1 MKKLISF
8 FSLISISLLLIAQN
22 FSITENQPVII
33 YSLPMT
39 QLCIEVQMEKIT
51 QTPGIFYLYSERY
64 LATKNVI
71 TEEKTTYSIK
81 NITVYTKTIPDL
93 QRTYSFVPTKNSPL
107 KNITLNQQGILCGI
121 NVACL
126 PSPEGERPS
135 VTLSSKEKKNFS
147 HFLLPL
153 GEEYLLAGSTAKLAE
168 GAAKQ
173 IYDIRDSRL
182 NILTC
187 DVDHLP
193 ADGAFLNTLL
203 RELNVREKEL
213 TELFIGKTT
222 SESLS
227 QVLYLTPAKAMKDEI
242 LFRFSTL
249 KGVVPSD
256 DLSGIPYYITISPT
270 TFPVAPATKEK
281 KQKTINKQQK
291 LNTILPAFT
300 LVNIGDG
307 KNIYFSQQFL
317 IPQFG
322 VVVPLPNEV
331 LQNPKTKIY
340 IDPQTGRLLKV
351 E

>member
-8 FSLISISLLLIAQN
+8 FSVISISLLLTAQN

-39 QLCIEVQMEKIT
+39 QLCIEVQMEKTT

-81 NITVYTKTIPDL
+81 NITVYTKVIPDL
-93 QRTYSFVPTKNSPL
+93 QRTYSFVPSKNSLL

-121 NVACL
+121 NVECP

-135 VTLSSKEKKNFS
+135 VTLSSKEKKNS
-147 HFLLPL
+147 SYFLLPL

-193 ADGAFLNTLL
+193 ADGASLNTLL
-203 RELNVREKEL
+203 KELNAKEKEL
-213 TELFIGKTT
+213 TELFVGKTI
-222 SESLS
+222 SEKQT
-227 QVLYLTPAKAMKDEI
+227 QVLYLTPNKPLKNEI

-249 KGVVPSD
+249 KGVVPPD
-256 DLSGIPYYITISPT
+256 DLSGAPYYITISPNS
-270 TFPVAPATKEK
+270 FPATPAPKEK
-281 KQKTINKQQK
+281 KKKSKTKETLK
-291 LNTILPAFT
+291 TILPAST

-322 VVVPLPNEV
+322 VVVPLPNEI

-340 IDPQTGRLLKV
+340 IDPQTGRLLKI

>member
-8 FSLISISLLLIAQN
+8 FSFISISLLLIAQN

-51 QTPGIFYLYSERY
+51 QTPGIFYIYSERY

-81 NITVYTKTIPDL
+81 NITVYTQAIPDL
-93 QRTYSFVPTKNSPL
+93 QRTYSFVPSKNSPL

-121 NVACL
+121 NVACQTMTDKK
-126 PSPEGERPS
+126 RPV
-135 VTLSSKEKKNFS
+135 VTSTIKEEKKS
-147 HFLLPL
+147 SYLLPL

-173 IYDIRDSRL
+173 IYDIRDSQL

-193 ADGAFLNTLL
+193 ADGASLNTLL
-203 RELNVREKEL
+203 RELNAREKEL

-222 SESLS
+222 TESLS
-227 QVLYLTPAKAMKDEI
+227 QVVYLTPAKTMKNEI

-270 TFPVAPATKEK
+270 TFPVTPATKEK

-291 LNTILPAFT
+291 LNTILPAST

>member
-1 MKKLISF
+1 
-8 FSLISISLLLIAQN
+8 
-22 FSITENQPVII
+22 
-33 YSLPMT
+33 
-39 QLCIEVQMEKIT
+39 
-51 QTPGIFYLYSERY
+51 
-64 LATKNVI
+64 
-71 TEEKTTYSIK
+71 
-81 NITVYTKTIPDL
+81 
-93 QRTYSFVPTKNSPL
+93 
-107 KNITLNQQGILCGI
+107 
-121 NVACL
+121 
-126 PSPEGERPS
+126 
-135 VTLSSKEKKNFS
+135 
-147 HFLLPL
+147 
-153 GEEYLLAGSTAKLAE
+153 
-168 GAAKQ
+168 AKQ

-193 ADGAFLNTLL
+193 ADGVSLNTLL

-227 QVLYLTPAKAMKDEI
+227 QVLYLTPAKAMKNEI

-270 TFPVAPATKEK
+270 TFPVATTTKEK
-281 KQKTINKQQK
+281 KEKTINKQQK
-291 LNTILPAFT
+291 LNTILPAST

>member
-8 FSLISISLLLIAQN
+8 FSFISTSLLLSAQN
-22 FSITENQPVII
+22 FSVTENQPAVI

-39 QLCIEVQMEKIT
+39 QLCIEVQMEKTT
-51 QTPGIFYLYSERY
+51 QTPGMFYLYSERY
-64 LATKNVI
+64 LATKNII
-71 TEEKTTYSIK
+71 TEEKTIYSIK
-81 NITVYTKTIPDL
+81 NIMVYTKAIPDL

-121 NVACL
+121 NVACQTMTDK
-126 PSPEGERPS
+126 ERPV
-135 VTLSSKEKKNFS
+135 VTSTVKEEKKS
-147 HFLLPL
+147 SYLLPL

-168 GAAKQ
+168 GVAKQ

-193 ADGAFLNTLL
+193 ADGASLNTLL
-203 RELNVREKEL
+203 RELNAREKEL

-222 SESLS
+222 LEKQI
-227 QVLYLTPAKAMKDEI
+227 QVLYLTPNKPLKNEI

-249 KGVVPSD
+249 KGIVPTD
-256 DLSGIPYYITISPT
+256 DLSGIPYYITISPN
-270 TFPVAPATKEK
+270 TFTFIPATKTKDHQE
-281 KQKTINKQQK
+281 T
-291 LNTILPAFT
+291 LNTVLPAST

-322 VVVPLPNEV
+322 VVVPLPNEM